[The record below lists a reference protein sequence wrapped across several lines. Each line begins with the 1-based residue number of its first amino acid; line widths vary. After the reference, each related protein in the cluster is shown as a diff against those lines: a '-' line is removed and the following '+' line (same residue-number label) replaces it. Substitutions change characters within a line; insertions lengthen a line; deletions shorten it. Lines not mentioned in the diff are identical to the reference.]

1 MIARVRSYRSAEE
14 AIREWT
20 RLGLDLPERALGLV
34 PEVRAL
40 YVEGRTRDLEPIL
53 REARSDSMICAL
65 TEKGHRPRL
74 CLVAEDD
81 ELEALG
87 ALLDTDLLTAAL
99 ERYGS
104 DGAPPVPLPGGRL
117 TFDRQL
123 VMGILNV
130 TPDSFSDGDR
140 YIEPEVGLRRA
151 LLMAE
156 EGADIID
163 IGGESTRPGAEPV
176 PLAEELRR
184 TVPVIRLIAAQT
196 NVPISIDTRKAEV
209 ARAAIE
215 AGARIINDISG
226 LEDPAMA
233 RVAAENAVPVVL
245 MHSLSDPRTMQ
256 ERVTADT
263 YDDIVSDIMWQWE
276 ERMARAEAAGLG
288 RDSIILDPGIGFGK
302 LLEHNLAILGRLR
315 EFRCSGRPL
324 LVGASRK
331 GFIGKLTGETADQRL
346 GGSLAAAAILVMN
359 GASVVRV
366 HDVKETVG
374 LVRTL
379 DAVRNLTI

>member
-1 MIARVRSYRSAEE
+1 MIARVRRYRSSEE

-20 RLGLDLPERALGLV
+20 RLGLDLPERALSLV

-53 REARSDSMICAL
+53 REARTDAIACAL
-65 TEKGHRPRL
+65 TERGHRPRL

-81 ELEALG
+81 ELEALD
-87 ALLDTDLLTAAL
+87 ALLDSGLLTAAL

-104 DGAPPVPLPGGRL
+104 DGAPSIPLPRGRL
-117 TFDRQL
+117 TFDRPL

-130 TPDSFSDGDR
+130 TPDSFSDGEQ
-140 YIEPEVGLRRA
+140 YVGVDEGVLRA
-151 LLMAE
+151 LIMAE

-176 PLAEELRR
+176 PLDEELRR

-209 ARAAIE
+209 ARVAIE
-215 AGARIINDISG
+215 AGARIINDVSG

-233 RVAAENAVPVVL
+233 QVAAENGVPVVL

-256 ERVTADT
+256 QQVTVDT
-263 YDDIVSDIMWQWE
+263 YDDIVSDIMWRWE
-276 ERMARAEAAGLG
+276 ERMLRG
-288 RDSIILDPGIGFGK
+288 RMPQDWGGIGYCSIRASVSASSRSITWPS
-302 LLEHNLAILGRLR
+302 LVDLG
-315 EFRCSGRPL
+315 SS
-324 LVGASRK
+324 VA
-331 GFIGKLTGETADQRL
+331 
-346 GGSLAAAAILVMN
+346 LAARCWWARQ
-359 GASVVRV
+359 GRV
-366 HDVKETVG
+366 SSA
-374 LVRTL
+374 R
-379 DAVRNLTI
+379 